1 MAEMPT
7 ALLVELRDI
16 FNDRFDSEGLESLA
30 LMLGVD
36 YENLPGRTRKMK
48 AQNLALHLW
57 RHDAVSDLAV
67 IGPAERDDIEWAA
80 VLQRY
85 GIIVAEV
92 VVVVDSTDE
101 SDDEDAGGRV
111 PPADLQALVP
121 IVARRPLFL
130 TPDGR
135 QAMLSL
141 AGVDTFTDV
150 DVNGSALTVAA
161 ILLDQLNRYGE
172 IEEGDS
178 ALGRLLVYVAG
189 DPTLP
194 PDELAVVESVLVD
207 YALRN

>member
-7 ALLVELRDI
+7 DLLVELRDI

-57 RHDAVSDLAV
+57 RHDAVGDLAA

-80 VLQRY
+80 ILQQH
-85 GIIVAEV
+85 GIAVAGIVAE
-92 VVVVDSTDE
+92 DADQK
-101 SDDEDAGGRV
+101 DDEAADGRV
-111 PPADLQALVP
+111 SHTDLQTLIP
-121 IVARRPLFL
+121 IVARRPIFL

-150 DVNGSALTVAA
+150 DVNGSALTVAT
-161 ILLDQLNRYGE
+161 ILLDQLNRYGTTE
-172 IEEGDS
+172 DGDS

-194 PDELAVVESVLVD
+194 PDELSVVESVLVD
-207 YALRN
+207 YALRD